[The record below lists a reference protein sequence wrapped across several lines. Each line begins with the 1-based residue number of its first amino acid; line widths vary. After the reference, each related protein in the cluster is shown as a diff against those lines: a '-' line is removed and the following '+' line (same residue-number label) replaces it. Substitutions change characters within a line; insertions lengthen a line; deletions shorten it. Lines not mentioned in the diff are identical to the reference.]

1 MKLTPQ
7 SCSVHTHSRFCDG
20 KQSLEE
26 MLDAAYEAG
35 VRYYGASSHSW
46 NPTGWDEGEMLP
58 EDPVEYRRAVLE
70 QREKWNGKMEVLLGI
85 ELDGTAGELP
95 GEFDYWIG
103 SVHYVRG
110 GNGRHYPVDWD
121 KAKLTAC
128 LNDGFG
134 GDGLAMME
142 AYYREVEVMARRKPT
157 ILGHIDLIIKL
168 NGAGEFFDESN
179 PRYREAAMKALHT
192 VDPAAT
198 LLEINTRGVS
208 RRHRPE
214 PYPAPFLLEEW
225 HRMGGRV
232 IITGDVHNKEH
243 MVYAFDRAA
252 EAARA
257 AGFTEASVLTLD
269 GEKTYPL

>member
-7 SCSVHTHSRFCDG
+7 SCSVHTHSSFCDG
-20 KQSLEE
+20 KQPLEE

-58 EDPVEYRRAVLE
+58 KDPAEYRRAVLE
-70 QREKWNGKMEVLLGI
+70 QREKWKGKVEVLLGI

-103 SVHYVRG
+103 SVHYVQG
-110 GNGRHYPVDWD
+110 GNGRYYPVDWD
-121 KAKLTAC
+121 KPKLTAC
-128 LNDGFG
+128 LNEAFG
-134 GDGLAMME
+134 GDGLAMAQ
-142 AYYREVEVMARRKPT
+142 AYYREVAVMARRKPT
-157 ILGHIDLIIKL
+157 VLGHIDLITKL
-168 NGAGEFFDESN
+168 NGDGEFFDETD
-179 PRYREAAMKALHT
+179 PRYRAAALKALHT

-198 LLEINTRGVS
+198 LLEINTKVMSRG
-208 RRHRPE
+208 HRTE

-225 HRMGGRV
+225 CRMGGRV
-232 IITGDVHNKEH
+232 IITGDVHNKEQ

-252 EAARA
+252 EVARA

-269 GEKTYPL
+269 GEKTYQL

>member
-1 MKLTPQ
+1 MKLKPQ
-7 SCSVHTHSRFCDG
+7 SCSVHTHSTFCDG
-20 KQSLEE
+20 KHSLEE
-26 MLDAAYEAG
+26 MLAAAYEAG

-58 EDPVEYRRAVLE
+58 QNPVEYRRAILE

-103 SVHYVRG
+103 SIHYVRG
-110 GNGRHYPVDWD
+110 RNGCYYPVDWD

-142 AYYREVEVMARRKPT
+142 AYYREVETMAQRKPT

-168 NGAGEFFDESN
+168 NDAGEFFDEGD
-179 PRYREAAMKALHT
+179 PRYREAALSALYA

-198 LLEINTRGVS
+198 LLEINTGIMSHGNRMQ
-208 RRHRPE
+208 
-214 PYPAPFLLEEW
+214 PYPAAFLLEEW
-225 HRMGGRV
+225 QRMGGRI
-232 IITGDVHNKEH
+232 IITGDVHHKDH
-243 MVYAFDRAA
+243 MVYAYDQAA

-257 AGFTEASVLTLD
+257 TGFTEASVLTLD
-269 GEKTYPL
+269 GEKTCPL